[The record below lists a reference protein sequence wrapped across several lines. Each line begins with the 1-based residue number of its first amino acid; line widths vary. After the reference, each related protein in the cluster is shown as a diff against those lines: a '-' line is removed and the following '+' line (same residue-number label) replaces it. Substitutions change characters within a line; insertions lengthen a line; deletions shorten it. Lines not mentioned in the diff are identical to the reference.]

1 MRVRSRAQ
9 FALGGARRLP
19 CRARIN
25 RLLKNLFPTRIL
37 TSAAKAGTETKP
49 VIAALNNLRKKCLS
63 ACSLTAAAKAG
74 AEKKPLIAAVNR
86 CATQNQV
93 QQRFFPQA
101 VKRCA
106 TQNQVRRRLFQHSVK
121 PPIPFVLLAL
131 GFSLMPGCSADK
143 PEEPTVSV
151 QVVPVK
157 KTTIEQTVTA
167 QAILFP
173 LAQSAIVPK
182 ISAPVK
188 AFYVNRGSKVRQG
201 QLLATLEN
209 RDLAAAAQE
218 NKGGLDQAQAA
229 YQITTAASLP
239 EEIQKAQGD
248 AQAAKLAYEAE
259 QKLYDSRQDLFK
271 QGALPRKDLDQAG
284 VSVTQA
290 RNQYEL
296 SQRHVDALL
305 AMGKQQELKSAAGQL
320 ESAKGKYLGAEAQL
334 GYSEIRSP
342 IAGVVTDRPLYPGE
356 MAAAGSPLL
365 TVMDISSVI
374 ARAHIPQAQAAL
386 LKVGDKAT
394 VAVPGEEDPITGK
407 VTVVS
412 PALDPNSTTVEV
424 WVEARNP
431 KGRLR
436 PGTSVQISMLSRAM
450 PNALVIPGA
459 AVLTAP
465 DGGTYVMVAGAD
477 SRAHQTTV
485 KTGIRQGDDVQI
497 LDGLKEGDRVIAS
510 GAYGLPDK
518 TRIRAEAPQESDQRD
533 RPPAGKE
540 TGKEAK

>member
-1 MRVRSRAQ
+1 MRLRLRAQ

-19 CRARIN
+19 
-25 RLLKNLFPTRIL
+25 RLTRIKR
-37 TSAAKAGTETKP
+37 A
-49 VIAALNNLRKKCLS
+49 I
-63 ACSLTAAAKAG
+63 
-74 AEKKPLIAAVNR
+74 PLI
-86 CATQNQV
+86 T
-93 QQRFFPQA
+93 
-101 VKRCA
+101 
-106 TQNQVRRRLFQHSVK
+106 
-121 PPIPFVLLAL
+121 LAL
-131 GFSLMPGCSADK
+131 GFSLMPGCSGDK
-143 PEEPTVSV
+143 PEEPAVSV

-290 RNQYEL
+290 RNLYEL
-296 SQRHVDALL
+296 AQRHVDALM

-436 PGTSVQISMLSRAM
+436 PGTSVQISMLSRAV

-465 DGGTYVMVAGAD
+465 DGGTYVMVAGSD
-477 SRAHQTTV
+477 GRAHQTMV
-485 KTGIRQGDDVQI
+485 KSGIRQGDDVQI
-497 LDGLKEGDRVIAS
+497 LDGLREGDRVIAS

-518 TRIRAEAPQESDQRD
+518 TKFRAEASQESGQRD
-533 RPPAGKE
+533 RPPAGQE
-540 TGKEAK
+540 TEKNAK